1 LQKLEKDKQKLSELL
16 TTKNIP
22 KPTHAEAPKIKEESL
37 PNLNKKTSTDVPID
51 NEKDAFLFKKT
62 VTTTEEKKEKK
73 EEKETDQSKAQT
85 PVTKKIIPITDL
97 VHNVKTK
104 KHRGINTIDELEKK
118 TGGSPKVPNK
128 EDEQK
133 KKQDYKPNQEKDTN
147 QSNENKQQGN
157 TQDTNQSNEN
167 KQQQRPRNDNY
178 RGNNRDDNRGQRN
191 RPRKGVQL
199 GRGEFDIGSTDD
211 FPSLSDNIE
220 VPSKP
225 FWLPNQSQQ
234 Q

>member
-1 LQKLEKDKQKLSELL
+1 MFLLIMKKMLSY
-16 TTKNIP
+16 
-22 KPTHAEAPKIKEESL
+22 S
-37 PNLNKKTSTDVPID
+37 
-51 NEKDAFLFKKT
+51 KKT

-133 KKQDYKPNQEKDTN
+133 KNKIINPIKRKILIKATKINNKETLKILIKAMKINNKDPEMIIIEEIIEMIT
-147 QSNENKQQGN
+147 EVK
-157 TQDTNQSNEN
+157 E
-167 KQQQRPRNDNY
+167 
-178 RGNNRDDNRGQRN
+178 
-191 RPRKGVQL
+191 
-199 GRGEFDIGSTDD
+199 TDHVKV
-211 FPSLSDNIE
+211 FS
-220 VPSKP
+220 
-225 FWLPNQSQQ
+225 
-234 Q
+234 